1 MIYSK
6 KIKICLFY
14 KKEKPFSDNV
24 VNHLEKISILTKYDT
39 SEIKK
44 NSSIFKKRYD
54 IVINYIGAWILPKYF
69 LKQTK
74 FFNIN
79 FHPGSLEYPGIGSFN
94 FALYNNEKNFGV
106 TAHHMDAKVDTGKII
121 KCNYFKIKKNFNVKD
136 LSGKTYK
143 ELYKLFL
150 ELYPYFK
157 NLNLKTLPI
166 SNQKWKKIPYT
177 RKQLNLLSK
186 LDLKMTKKEFLK
198 RIRCTY
204 FEGKPSP
211 FLIINGERFDYVK
224 KK

>member
-1 MIYSK
+1 MNHNK

-24 VNHLEKISILTKYDT
+24 ANHLKKISILTKYDT
-39 SEIKK
+39 SILKK

-54 IVINYIGAWILPKYF
+54 IVINYIGGWILPKYF
-69 LKQTK
+69 LHKTK

-94 FALYNNEKNFGV
+94 FALYNNEKYFGV
-106 TAHHMDAKVDTGKII
+106 TAHHMDTKVDTGKII
-121 KCNYFKIKKNFNVKD
+121 KCNYFKIKKNFNVKE
-136 LSGKTYK
+136 LSDKTYA
-143 ELYKLFL
+143 ELYELFI
-150 ELYPYFK
+150 ELYPYFN

-166 SNQKWKKIPYT
+166 SKQRWKKMPYT

-186 LDLKMTKKEFLK
+186 LNLKMSKKEFLK

-204 FEGKPSP
+204 FEDKPSP